1 MAAYIKSMGWRRIS
15 VLYSDDSYGR
25 SLARTMSTEAAS
37 HGLRIL
43 RSEPIY
49 PNGGNEVDIN
59 DVLATLVDAGS
70 NINIIMATDL
80 LILQT
85 LEEIQ

>member
-1 MAAYIKSMGWRRIS
+1 MAAYIQSMGWRRVS

-25 SLARTMSTEAAS
+25 SLARTLSTEAATY
-37 HGLRIL
+37 GLRIL

-49 PNGGNEVDIN
+49 PNGRSEADIG
-59 DVLATLVDAGS
+59 DILTTLQDAGS

-80 LILQT
+80 LILQA